1 MSVYAQSQS
10 LPDSTASTKP
20 DEKKEA
26 STKPDEKFE
35 VKSPFGIKTV
45 SVGVERGWTKT
56 TSGTDLNK
64 MGESTTISTSAI
76 FNNDMTFD
84 WRSMTSQQNY
94 YVDKTGKAV
103 AGNPTTYQE
112 VGPGY
117 RYSLGK
123 DWPTLAV
130 KVYLQQYEKPTKK
143 YYGYAVNPTISGKIL
158 GSNFSYTVGYKRFDS
173 FEDSLLNTARHTQ
186 RIYILSY
193 QINENHSVYV
203 KKQDQ
208 RGYTQYDGY
217 YAGYR
222 YTF

>member
-1 MSVYAQSQS
+1 MKLLFVVFTSFSTLAFAQI
-10 LPDSTASTKP
+10 KP
-20 DEKKEA
+20 DAKLDVDKQFGLRSVTVGVEKGY
-26 STKPDEKFE
+26 T
-35 VKSPFGIKTV
+35 KTV
-45 SVGVERGWTKT
+45 SGA
-56 TSGTDLNK
+56 DLNK

-76 FNNDMTFD
+76 FNNNMTFD
-84 WRSMTSQQNY
+84 WRAMTSQQNSY
-94 YVDKTGKAV
+94 SGKA
-103 AGNPTTYQE
+103 GSPTSYQE

-123 DWPTLAV
+123 DLPTAAV
-130 KVYLQQYEKPTKK
+130 KVYLQQYEKPTKR
-143 YYGYAVNPTISGKIL
+143 YLGYAINPSISGNIL
-158 GSNFSYTVGYKRFDS
+158 GSDFGYSIGYKRFDS

-186 RIYILSY
+186 RIYTISY
-193 QINENHSVYV
+193 KIDKNHSVYV